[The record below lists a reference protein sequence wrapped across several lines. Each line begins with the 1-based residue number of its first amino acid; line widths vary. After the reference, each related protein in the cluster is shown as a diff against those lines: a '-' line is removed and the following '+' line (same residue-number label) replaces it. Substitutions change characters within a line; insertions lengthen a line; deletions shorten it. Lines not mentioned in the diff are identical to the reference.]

1 MDFIFIFVLPFAT
14 CSLKVIRSLFLF
26 QENFV
31 NFFRIDSFNE
41 PVKKIQFKDYF
52 MVELAY
58 VVHNFEHCTAE

>member
-41 PVKKIQFKDYF
+41 PVKLTDYF